1 VPSSFRRARA
11 GGRRRRSSRFCSHS
25 QHSRPRSGP
34 LVSSSAR
41 PAPDPKESSLTEKIL
56 VAVAW
61 PYASGPRHL
70 GHVAGPGVPS
80 DIFARYH
87 RLRGDDVLMVSGT
100 DEHGTPVMVSADR
113 EGVSPRELAD
123 RNNALILDDYV
134 KLGLAFDCFTRTT
147 TRNHYA
153 VTQDLFRTLYDKG
166 YLIERTTLG
175 AFSPATGRTLPDRY
189 IEGTCPICGYPDAR
203 GDQCDNCGNQ
213 LDPVD
218 LIEPRSIIDGST
230 PEFRETTH
238 LFLDLP
244 AFAAQLEEWL
254 TAQTHWRPN
263 VRNFSLGLVRDLK
276 PRAMTRDID
285 WGVPIPVDG
294 YPEDTKRIYVW
305 FDAVIGYLSASIEWA
320 HNRGTPEAW
329 REWWQSDASEHFYFM
344 GKDNIVFH
352 AVIWP
357 AMLMGYGHDLQ
368 LPYNVVASEYLTME
382 GKKASTSRNV
392 AIWVHDFLSRY
403 DPDPLRYYLT
413 AGGPE
418 TQDADF
424 TWDEFVRRNNDEL
437 LANWGNLVNRTLVN
451 AHRHFGAV
459 PQPGELAPA
468 DEAVLA
474 TIAGA
479 FGRVGEL
486 VETVRFKAAL
496 EEAMRASA
504 AVNQYLAD
512 QAPWALVKTDRER
525 AATVLYIALRCVDS
539 LKTIFTP
546 FLPFTSQKVHEL
558 LGYDGWIAGPLE
570 IRAEDD
576 HNVLTGDYASWVG
589 RWAPSELP
597 PGQRLGE
604 PKPLFRK
611 LPPETAAEE
620 LARLG
625 IEQQ

>member
-1 VPSSFRRARA
+1 MPETP
-11 GGRRRRSSRFCSHS
+11 
-25 QHSRPRSGP
+25 Q
-34 LVSSSAR
+34 
-41 PAPDPKESSLTEKIL
+41 KIL

-87 RLRGDDVLMVSGT
+87 RLKGNDVLMVSGT

-134 KLGLAFDCFTRTT
+134 RLGFTFDTFTRTT
-147 TRNHYA
+147 TSNHYE
-153 VTQDLFRTLYDKG
+153 VTQDVFRTLYDKG

-189 IEGTCPICGYPDAR
+189 IEGTCPICEYPHAR

-218 LIEPRSIIDGST
+218 LVDPRSIIDGST

-244 AFAAQLEEWL
+244 AFATQLQEWL
-254 TAQTHWRPN
+254 AEQTHWRPN
-263 VRNFSLGLVRDLK
+263 VRNFALGLVRDLK

-285 WGVPIPVDG
+285 WGVPVPVPG

-305 FDAVIGYLSASIEWA
+305 FDAVIGYLPASIEGA
-320 HNRGTPEAW
+320 KSRGTPEAW
-329 REWWQSDASEHFYFM
+329 RERWQNDGARHFYFM

-357 AMLMGYGHDLQ
+357 SMLIGYGDDLQ
-368 LPYNVVASEYLTME
+368 LPYNVVSSEFLTME
-382 GKKASTSRNV
+382 GRKASTSRNI
-392 AIWVHDFLSRY
+392 AIWVRDFLTRY

-413 AGGPE
+413 AAGPE
-418 TQDADF
+418 TQDSDF

-451 AHRHFGAV
+451 AHRNFGEV
-459 PQPGELAPA
+459 PTPGELTDA
-468 DEAVLA
+468 DQRVLDAVA
-474 TIAGA
+474 AG
-479 FGRVGEL
+479 FDEVGALIEQ
-486 VETVRFKAAL
+486 VRFKAAL
-496 EEAMRASA
+496 AEAMRISSLA
-504 AVNQYLAD
+504 NQYVAD
-512 QAPWALVKTDRER
+512 QAPWKVVKTDRER
-525 AATVLYIALRCVDS
+525 AATVLYVALLCVDS
-539 LKTIFTP
+539 LKTLFAP
-546 FLPFTSQKVHEL
+546 FLPFTSQTVHEL
-558 LGYDGWIAGPLE
+558 LGYDGWLAGPLE
-570 IRAEDD
+570 FREVTEEGGAT
-576 HNVLTGDYASWVG
+576 HQVLTGDYGSWVG
-589 RWAPSELP
+589 TWAPSELQ
-597 PGQRLGE
+597 PGQMLQE
-604 PKPLFRK
+604 PRPLFRT
-611 LPPETAAEE
+611 LPPETVEEE
-620 LARLG
+620 LERLG
-625 IEQQ
+625 LTA